1 MKKTIKLLCT
11 WAASLLLAGCSSEA
25 DMSKLMDWQ
34 SNPDAVH
41 FTASVNN
48 ATTRTNPAATDDAQ
62 TIFNNDDKVTVS
74 NNGNQADYA
83 YNGESWAPAET
94 NKYLLWDRSNLTFN
108 CWYPAGGNNT
118 ATVGYLNEDQSSTD
132 LMAKSD
138 YMNATTVLQT
148 ADEALNF
155 SLERKT
161 ARLILKISGITDVSG
176 TIKHVCI
183 VSKAFTAADET
194 QTIDIKPLTQNGES
208 EIGSVG
214 TTYTALVI
222 PGEVVAKFYFTDDMS
237 DTKPLT
243 MTTNVNEAGS
253 SYIYNLNVIKRTKIE
268 VTGITEGPWTAS
280 GTTTGDITP
289 IPYVT
294 FKAAQPQTFKMT
306 AQYYTISG
314 LQYSVN
320 NGEWKTVVE
329 NEEVTFG
336 GTNGTLRLRGTNT
349 NGTASTSSKF
359 STIIFTDPNVNVACT
374 GDIRTLLNWK
384 SYSTVDTQNARFCY
398 LFSGCK
404 ELTSAPELP
413 ATTLADY
420 CYKSMF
426 RGCTKLNTAPK
437 LKATTLAD
445 YCYDSMF
452 MGCTKLNTAPELP
465 ATTLANYC
473 YESMFEG
480 CTKLNTAPELPATTL
495 ADYCYYSMFNGCT
508 NLKTVPTLSAMK
520 MFSGV
525 YWSMFQGCTS
535 LENAPDLPATELAD
549 YCYAFMFYGC
559 TKLNKVPNKLP
570 AKIMANSCYNKM
582 FYNCTSL
589 TDAPDLPATTL
600 AKGCYDSM
608 FWGCKGLTE
617 APKLN
622 ATSLKESCY
631 NAMFWGCTSLTAA
644 PDLPATTLAKN
655 CYAVMFRGCT
665 SLETGPKELPAEI
678 LAERCYNSMFSG
690 CTSLKTVPA
699 LPATELAVGCYISMF
714 SSCTSLVNAP
724 ALPAMTLAENCY
736 QGMFSSCTNLSSV
749 KMLASNVQITSDK
762 FKNWLYKA
770 GTKATIRS
778 LTLTDQTA
786 YDAMKTNSLLPTNWQ
801 AGNCTVNAADGS
813 DIK

>member
-1 MKKTIKLLCT
+1 MNKTIKLLCT
-11 WAASLLLAGCSSEA
+11 WAAGLLLAGCSSEA

-62 TIFNNDDKVTVS
+62 TKFNENDQVTVS

-83 YNGESWAPAET
+83 YNGTSWVPAIAD
-94 NKYLLWDRSNLTFN
+94 KYLLWDRSNLTFN

-118 ATVGYLNEDQSSTD
+118 ATVGYLTADQSSAE

-138 YMNATTVLQT
+138 YMNAEKVLQS

-155 SLERKT
+155 NLERKT

-176 TIKHVCI
+176 TIKHVRI
-183 VSKAFTAADET
+183 VSKASTAENET
-194 QTIDIKPLTQNGES
+194 QTIDITPLTQNGEG
-208 EIGSVG
+208 EIGNIG

-237 DTKPLT
+237 DAEPLT
-243 MTTNVNEAGS
+243 MTTNVTAAGS

-268 VTGITEGPWTAS
+268 VTGITEGAWTAS
-280 GTTTGDITP
+280 GTTTGDI
-289 IPYVT
+289 ICYPYVT
-294 FKAAQPQTFKMT
+294 FKAEQAQTFKMI
-306 AQYYTISG
+306 AQEGYKISG

-320 NGEWKTVVE
+320 FGEWKDVVAGDPGVE
-329 NEEVTFG
+329 FG
-336 GTNGTLRLRGTNT
+336 GDKGDLRLRGKNNQEGTSGKYSGYSQISFGNT
-349 NGTASTSSKF
+349 
-359 STIIFTDPNVNVACT
+359 DVNVACT
-374 GDIRTLLNWK
+374 GDIRTLLDYTNYENVATG
-384 SYSTVDTQNARFCY
+384 SARFYC
-398 LFSGCK
+398 LFKDCTQ
-404 ELTSAPELP
+404 LTSAPNLP
-413 ATTLADY
+413 AKTLAD
-420 CYKSMF
+420 
-426 RGCTKLNTAPK
+426 
-437 LKATTLAD
+437 
-445 YCYDSMF
+445 
-452 MGCTKLNTAPELP
+452 
-465 ATTLANYC
+465 
-473 YESMFEG
+473 
-480 CTKLNTAPELPATTL
+480 
-495 ADYCYYSMFNGCT
+495 
-508 NLKTVPTLSAMK
+508 
-520 MFSGV
+520 GV
-525 YWSMFQGCTS
+525 YRSMFQGCTS

-549 YCYAFMFYGC
+549 FCYAFMFYGC
-559 TKLNKVPNKLP
+559 TKLKKVPDALP
-570 AKIMANSCYNKM
+570 AQTMASSCYDEM
-582 FYNCTSL
+582 FYNCISL
-589 TDAPDLPATTL
+589 TAAPDLPAKEL
-600 AKGCYDSM
+600 AENCYSGM

-644 PDLPATTLAKN
+644 PDLPARTLTKN

-724 ALPAMTLAENCY
+724 ALPAMTLAEKCY

-749 KMLASNVQITSDK
+749 KMLASNAQITSDK
-762 FKNWLYKA
+762 FKNWLYNA
-770 GTKATIRS
+770 GTSAKS
-778 LTLTDQTA
+778 HKLTVLDEAA
-786 YDAMKTNSLLPTNWQ
+786 YNALESTGYLHNNWKKG
-801 AGNCTVNAADGS
+801 AEGTTVQYYTP
-813 DIK
+813 KP